1 MELSHFALTSPTEWQ
16 EKSIEY
22 KHLKKLLTDVVEELN
37 TIGLNKSKLLDLLLS
52 KTEDTHIEYVLD
64 GPLNQPQP
72 RLIVQFNDNDSRKE
86 WLSLYNLQKG
96 SSGLDA
102 ITASTSNIDL
112 DKQNHDNIEEIFTE
126 GTDPN
131 NKEIHINL
139 NADAKFLGALTAA
152 FDKLEALQMVEK
164 KKFARQVE
172 TLCNAITGVTGPGA
186 VNHSTFGLHKKKTND
201 LYAWREIF
209 TLWVE
214 SAIYEGIT
222 ETSRGERDVES
233 AEKRLNAFA
242 AEVVKRGLG
251 DSRTM
256 KSKQSRQALD
266 QFLELNMALL
276 EIKKF
281 YTANLEAARKILKK
295 HMKMTALPTDA
306 FYSFAGVEGSALQS
320 ATSYNNSNFGWTFY
334 TISLPRVLLARLT
347 ETLIPIIP
355 SIDDYNCLICQE
367 IAFKVRS

>member
-1 MELSHFALTSPTEWQ
+1 M
-16 EKSIEY
+16 
-22 KHLKKLLTDVVEELN
+22 N

-52 KTEDTHIEYVLD
+52 RSDDTHIEYVLN

-72 RLIVQFNDNDSRKE
+72 QLIVQFNDDDSKKE
-86 WLSLYNLQKG
+86 WLSLFNLQNN
-96 SSGLDA
+96 SSGLSEVSE
-102 ITASTSNIDL
+102 STSNKDME
-112 DKQNHDNIEEIFTE
+112 KQQSDAVEEIYTE

-152 FDKLEALQMVEK
+152 FDKLEALQLVEK
-164 KKFARQVE
+164 KKFAKQVE
-172 TLCNAITGVTGPGA
+172 TLCNAITGVTGPDA
-186 VNHSTFGLHKKKTND
+186 VSHSAFSLHKKKTND

-222 ETSRGERDVES
+222 EASRGERDVES

-256 KSKQSRQALD
+256 KSKQSREALD

-276 EIKKF
+276 DIKKF

-306 FYSFAGVEGSALQS
+306 FYSFAGVEGSALQT
-320 ATSYNNSNFGWTFY
+320 ATSSQNSNFGWTFY
-334 TISLPRVLLARLT
+334 TISLPRVLLSRLT

-367 IAFKVRS
+367 IAFKVSKMVIFGTC